1 MDRRISWIDYMKG
14 VAIFLVVLSH
24 TEGLPRLVEYF
35 FRPFFLTSFFFASGY
50 LFHNPSKQ
58 FDIEKKIIRIIEG
71 ILIPYLIYW
80 IISFII
86 DKLINGD
93 SFNIIIQELMQSLL
107 KGQKLW
113 FISCLLCSEIIMCT
127 NLLISRNSMYI
138 LASGIVAFLIWSFT
152 SLSKP
157 GELFWSVNTAFIAYL
172 YMSLGYSFRNYE
184 KHISQY
190 IINNK
195 IGITLSFIYL
205 VLICIDYLH
214 FNYTVIFALNHFS
227 NIGFFILCSLIGL
240 ATLYYLYNKFK
251 TNGIITFLS
260 LNSLLIY
267 FFHNQMLNILKH
279 ISKLSMFNILPDYG
293 KCLFQA
299 IGTILLVYIPIIIT
313 NKYIPILSGK
323 SKWLSNILYKH
334 EK

>member
-1 MDRRISWIDYMKG
+1 MERRISWIDYMKG
-14 VAIFLVVLSH
+14 IAIFLVVLSH
-24 TEGLPRLVEYF
+24 SEGLPKLVEYF
-35 FRPFFLTSFFFASGY
+35 FRPFFLTSFFLASGY
-50 LFHNPSKQ
+50 LFHNPSKP
-58 FDIEKKIIRIIEG
+58 FDVGKKSIRIIEG

-80 IISFII
+80 IISFFIN
-86 DKLINGD
+86 KLINGD

-113 FISCLLCSEIIMCT
+113 FISCLLCSEIIMCA
-127 NLLISRNSMYI
+127 NLFISKNPIYILIS
-138 LASGIVAFLIWSFT
+138 GIAAFLIWTFT
-152 SLSKP
+152 SLSQP
-157 GELFWSVNTAFIAYL
+157 GELIWCVNIAFLAYL

-184 KHISQY
+184 KLISQY

-195 IGITLSFIYL
+195 IGIALLFIYL

-251 TNGIITFLS
+251 TNKIITFLS

-267 FFHNQMLNILKH
+267 FFHNQMLNILKY
-279 ISKLSMFNILPDYG
+279 ISKLSIFNILPDYG
-293 KCLFQA
+293 RSLFQA